1 MQTKDE
7 QMKEYIAVDLGASNG
22 RTILG
27 RYNGEKI
34 KLTELNR
41 FENNFVRV
49 GESYYWDVLYLFERI
64 KDGLK
69 QYVKVGE
76 DELIGIGIDT
86 WGVDFGLI
94 DKQGRLV
101 GNPRAYRDPRGRRGM
116 NSFIEKYGERAAFDV
131 TGIANMEFNTIY
143 QLYDMV
149 LTDDPALEI
158 ADKLL
163 LMPDLLAYMLCGE
176 VSCEYTH
183 ASTTQ
188 MLGSNGEWSEEI
200 IDMIG
205 IKQSLL
211 PKIQKSGTVKGTLL
225 PHIAQEAGLK
235 DAPSV
240 YCVGSHDTAS
250 AVASVPAQTES
261 FAFLSSGTWSLIGM
275 MRKDALINDVVYD
288 HKFSNEGTISGDIRL
303 LENIMGMWII
313 QNCKREWDKEQLVSW
328 DDVVDMAKSAPQFAS
343 LIDVTAQEF
352 YDGKAVIET
361 IAKYCEDTR
370 QPVPQTMGEIARC
383 VYESMA
389 MSYKEA
395 FLGLEKLKGGRID
408 VLHIVGGGAN
418 NKFLNQMSANALDRE
433 VIAGPSEATAIGN
446 LMVQVK
452 ASGELADMGEMRKVI
467 RKSCDVET
475 YEPIGSHEWA
485 AQYERYV
492 VLKQTERE

>member
-1 MQTKDE
+1 
-7 QMKEYIAVDLGASNG
+7 MKEYIAVDLGASNG

-27 RYNGEKI
+27 RFDADMI
-34 KLTELNR
+34 TLTELNR
-41 FENNFVRV
+41 FENNFTRV

-69 QYVKVGE
+69 QYAKSSKGE
-76 DELIGIGIDT
+76 LCGIGIDT

-101 GNPRAYRDPRGRRGM
+101 GNPRAYRDPRGKRGM
-116 NSFIEKYGERAAFDV
+116 SSFHEKYGERAAFDI

-149 LTDDPALEI
+149 LLGDPQLEI

-183 ASTTQ
+183 ATTTQ
-188 MLGSNGEWSEEI
+188 MLGGNGEWSKEI

-211 PKIQKSGTVKGTLL
+211 PKIQKSGTVKGALL
-225 PHIAQEAGLK
+225 PHIVQEVGLK
-235 DAPSV
+235 NAPTV

-261 FAFLSSGTWSLIGM
+261 FAFLSSGTWSLIGTV
-275 MRKDALINDVVYD
+275 RKDALINDVVYD
-288 HKFSNEGTISGDIRL
+288 HKFSNEGTVSGDIRL

-313 QNCKREWDKEQLVSW
+313 QNCKREWDKAQTISW

-343 LIDVTAQEF
+343 FIDVTAHEF
-352 YDGKAVIET
+352 YDGSAVVDKIR
-361 IAKYCEDTR
+361 KYCEDTD
-370 QPVPQTMGEIARC
+370 QPVPQTLGEIARC

-395 FLGLEKLKGGRID
+395 FLGLEMLKGGRID

-418 NKFLNQMSANALDRE
+418 NKFLNQMTSNALDRE

-452 ASGELADMGEMRKVI
+452 ASGAVEDLSEMRKVI
-467 RKSCDVET
+467 RSSFEVET
-475 YEPIGSHEWA
+475 YEPRGAVEWA
-485 AQYERYV
+485 AQYERYLGIKEKRSV
-492 VLKQTERE
+492 KEA